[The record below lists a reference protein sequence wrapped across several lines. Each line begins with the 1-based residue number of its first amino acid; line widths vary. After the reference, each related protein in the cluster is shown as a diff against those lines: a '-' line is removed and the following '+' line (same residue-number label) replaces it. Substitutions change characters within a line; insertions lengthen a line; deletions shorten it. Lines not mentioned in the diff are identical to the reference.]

1 MRSAVWGVFRPGR
14 SPPQPFEHWE
24 KLMQHSLQRDAKLA
38 ALALIALSS
47 VYATTQGAV
56 AQPHRYA
63 GAQPRRYAVAQPP
76 RYINGH
82 VSLCG
87 QGTIPVRVYAAEY
100 YYARPLVCGGG
111 QVNDNVNPDF
121 QLTRGG
127 RGR

>member
-1 MRSAVWGVFRPGR
+1 M
-14 SPPQPFEHWE
+14 H
-24 KLMQHSLQRDAKLA
+24 HSLQRDAKLA
-38 ALALIALSS
+38 ALALIALSL

-63 GAQPRRYAVAQPP
+63 VAQPHRYAAAQPP

>member
-1 MRSAVWGVFRPGR
+1 
-14 SPPQPFEHWE
+14 
-24 KLMQHSLQRDAKLA
+24 MQHLQRDAKLA
-38 ALALIALSS
+38 ALTLIALSS

-56 AQPHRYA
+56 AQP
-63 GAQPRRYAVAQPP
+63 RRYAVAQPH

-87 QGTIPVRVYAAEY
+87 QGTIPVRVYAAEH
-100 YYARPLVCGGG
+100 YYARPLVCGGAP
-111 QVNDNVNPDF
+111 VNANLEPDF

>member
-1 MRSAVWGVFRPGR
+1 
-14 SPPQPFEHWE
+14 
-24 KLMQHSLQRDAKLA
+24 MQHSLQREAKLA

-56 AQPHRYA
+56 AQPRRHVVAQPHRYA
-63 GAQPRRYAVAQPP
+63 VAQQRRYAVAQPP

-111 QVNDNVNPDF
+111 PVNDNQNPDF
-121 QLTRGG
+121 QLTGGNRGG
-127 RGR
+127 GR

>member
-1 MRSAVWGVFRPGR
+1 
-14 SPPQPFEHWE
+14 
-24 KLMQHSLQRDAKLA
+24 MQHSLQRA

-56 AQPHRYA
+56 AQPRRHA
-63 GAQPRRYAVAQPP
+63 VAQPHRYAVAQPP

-87 QGTIPVRVYAAEY
+87 QGTIPVRVYAADY

-111 QVNDNVNPDF
+111 PVNDSLNPDF
-121 QLTRGG
+121 QLSGGNRGVG
-127 RGR
+127 R

>member
-1 MRSAVWGVFRPGR
+1 
-14 SPPQPFEHWE
+14 
-24 KLMQHSLQRDAKLA
+24 MQHSLQVDAKCA

-56 AQPHRYA
+56 AQPHK
-63 GAQPRRYAVAQPP
+63 YAVAQPH

-87 QGTIPVRVYAAEY
+87 QGSIPVSVYAAEH

-111 QVNDNVNPDF
+111 PVSDNMNPDF
-121 QLTRGG
+121 QLAGG
-127 RGR
+127 RGHGR